1 MLLRMTPDKE
11 PKDRRHNTEQ
21 RLRYAIRKAN
31 DRMFAILRSPAERN
45 KPDNEP
51 RHQPS

>member
-11 PKDRRHNTEQ
+11 PKDRRHNTER

-31 DRMFAILRSPAERN
+31 DRMFAILKNPTERD
-45 KPDNEP
+45 KPGTEP